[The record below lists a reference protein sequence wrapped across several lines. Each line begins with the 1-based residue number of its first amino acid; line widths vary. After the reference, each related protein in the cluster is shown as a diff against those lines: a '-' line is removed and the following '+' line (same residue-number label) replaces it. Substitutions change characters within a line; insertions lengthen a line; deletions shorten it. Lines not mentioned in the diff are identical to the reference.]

1 MVIEVQIGANGV
13 PSERKITL
21 GNKYENNDESI
32 HFDIPQTFDSYHKYV
47 IGVISVN
54 GENHTV
60 VLPVNE
66 NIMVVSSALTYYSGN
81 WSLYLMCRENEVNLE
96 AEQIDIS
103 ARQGEHVFI
112 SDGFIGVVNKS
123 NIEADIVNNLPLD
136 TNLKP
141 IYDDLIRLKEQLE
154 GIVVGNTTWDNILEK
169 PTEFP
174 PTAHD
179 HNDLYYTKSETDEKL
194 PEVVTENVVPKIK
207 EEIIP
212 EVVPEIV
219 AEVVPDIALTE
230 DDSIT
235 NEEIESLFRQRGW
248 RLS

>member
-1 MVIEVQIGANGV
+1 MINVQIGTDGV
-13 PSERKITL
+13 PSERKVTL

-32 HFDIPQTFDSYHKYV
+32 HFDLPQEFDSYYKYV

-54 GENHTV
+54 GESHTV

-123 NIEADIVNNLPLD
+123 SIEADIVNNLPLD

>member
-1 MVIEVQIGANGV
+1 MINVQIGTDGV
-13 PSERKITL
+13 PSERKVIL

-32 HFDIPQTFDSYHKYV
+32 HFDLPQEFDSYYKYV

-54 GENHTV
+54 GESHTV

-81 WSLYLMCRENEVNLE
+81 WSLYVMCRENEVNLE

-103 ARQGEHVFI
+103 AKQGEHVFI

-123 NIEADIVNNLPLD
+123 SIEADIVNNLPLD

>member
-1 MVIEVQIGANGV
+1 MINVQIGTDGV
-13 PSERKITL
+13 PSERKVTL

-32 HFDIPQTFDSYHKYV
+32 HFDLPQEFDSYYKYV

-54 GENHTV
+54 GESHTV
-60 VLPVNE
+60 VLPVNKS
-66 NIMVVSSALTYYSGN
+66 IMVVSSALTYYSGN

-123 NIEADIVNNLPLD
+123 SIEADIVNNLPLD